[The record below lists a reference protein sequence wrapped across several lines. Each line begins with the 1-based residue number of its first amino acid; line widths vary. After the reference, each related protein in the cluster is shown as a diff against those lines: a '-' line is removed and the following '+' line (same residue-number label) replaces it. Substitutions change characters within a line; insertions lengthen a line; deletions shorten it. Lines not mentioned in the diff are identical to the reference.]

1 MRRDDV
7 MRDPIANLP
16 VGNIAEK
23 HRFDIANLDAYLRAR
38 IDHFGT
44 ALSVRQFQGGASNP
58 TFLLVT
64 KDGADFRRFVM
75 RKKPPGPLLPS
86 AHQVDREFAAMKAL
100 GPTDVPVPKVRLL
113 CEDDAVIGTA
123 FYVMDFVPGRI
134 LMDASLP
141 ALSPDERT
149 ALYDNF
155 SLTLATLHSVD
166 YRAVGLESFGREG
179 DYIARQLGRFTRQ
192 YRAAETERIAEMEA
206 LIDAL
211 PSCVPP
217 NRRTA
222 IVHGDFKLGNMMVHP
237 DEPHIVAVLDW
248 ELATIGDPLADLAF
262 SAFAWHR
269 STGARAPLQ
278 GLGPESGIPSERDY
292 VLQYCRRTGRDGI
305 EGWNFYLAFGLF
317 RLASIMQGV
326 YRRVLSGTVA
336 SDFAAVNSAPDLA
349 RQALLLL
356 GDKRL
361 ATIS

>member
-1 MRRDDV
+1 MS
-7 MRDPIANLP
+7 DPTAGLP
-16 VGNIAEK
+16 VGEIAEK
-23 HRFDIANLDAYLRAR
+23 HRFDVASLDAYLRKR

-44 ALSVRQFQGGASNP
+44 ALRVHQFQGGASNP

-64 KDGADFRRFVM
+64 QDGGDVRRFVL

-100 GPTDVPVPKVRLL
+100 GPTDVPVPNVRHL

-141 ALSPDERT
+141 TLSPAERT
-149 ALYDNF
+149 ALYDDFNL
-155 SLTLATLHSVD
+155 SLAKLHSVD
-166 YRAVGLESFGREG
+166 YRAVGLENFGREG
-179 DYIARQLGRFTRQ
+179 DYIARQLGRFTKQ
-192 YRAAETERIAEMEA
+192 YRAAETERIAEMEE
-206 LIDAL
+206 LIETL
-211 PSCVPP
+211 PSSMPP

-222 IVHGDFKLGNMMVHP
+222 IVHGDFKLGNVIVHP
-237 DEPHIVAVLDW
+237 VEPHVVAVLDW

-269 STGARAPLQ
+269 PTNAHKPPQ
-278 GLGPESGIPSERDY
+278 GLGAENGIPSERDY
-292 VLQYCRRTGRDGI
+292 VMQYCRRTGRDGI

-326 YRRVLSGTVA
+326 YRRVLNGTVA
-336 SDFAAVNSAPDLA
+336 SNFAAVNSAPDLA

-361 ATIS
+361 VTII

>member
-1 MRRDDV
+1 MN
-7 MRDPIANLP
+7 DPTAGLP
-16 VGNIAEK
+16 VGEIAEK
-23 HRFDIANLDAYLRAR
+23 HRFDVAGLDAYLRAR
-38 IDHFGT
+38 VEDFGSD
-44 ALSVRQFQGGASNP
+44 LRVHQFQGGASNP

-64 KDGADFRRFVM
+64 QGGAGFKRYVL

-100 GPTDVPVPKVRLL
+100 WPTDVPVPHVRLL

-134 LMDASLP
+134 LTDASLP
-141 ALSPDERT
+141 ALSPKDRA
-149 ALYDNF
+149 ALYDHFN
-155 SLTLATLHSVD
+155 LTLARLHGVD

-179 DYIARQLGRFTRQ
+179 DYIARQLGRFTKQ
-192 YRAAETERIAEMEA
+192 YRAAETERIAEMEE
-206 LIDAL
+206 LIAAL
-211 PSCVPP
+211 PSSVPP
-217 NRRTA
+217 NRRVA
-222 IVHGDFKLGNMMVHP
+222 IVHGDYKLGNVMVHP
-237 DEPHIVAVLDW
+237 EEPRVVAVLDW

-278 GLGPESGIPSERDY
+278 DLGPESGIPRERDY

-326 YRRVLSGTVA
+326 YRRVLNGTVA
-336 SDFAAVNSAPDLA
+336 SNFAAVNSAPDLA
-349 RQALLLL
+349 RQALAVL
-356 GDKRL
+356 GDERL
-361 ATIS
+361 KTIA